1 MHPWRSKSCRRARST
16 VWCRVFGLNNLVA
29 ITTSAV
35 LAVTPTAL
43 PQQQVSAPAVDA
55 DRTQIA
61 ALPGRTGQ
69 ARFVNDSSLRPPG
82 TDRSMGG
89 GGVPSGLP
97 SLRGWPG
104 GVAVEP
110 CRIWQ
115 VEPARGREGAT
126 RLSSPAWSR
135 CPLGAPATQRPGSG
149 PNCEHS
155 AEYPGALAPLVL
167 LLLHDFPDPGRSHRF
182 PLEGSSPPSDTFSKY
197 IPYRYIYGRDPVGI
211 PEWGRFTPNMSD
223 S

>member
-29 ITTSAV
+29 IMTSAV

-43 PQQQVSAPAVDA
+43 PQQQVSAPAADA

-69 ARFVNDSSLRPPG
+69 ARFINDSSLRPPG
-82 TDRSMGG
+82 TGRSTAG

-115 VEPARGREGAT
+115 PDISLSGLDHSQKAEAHEPGIPQGAQ
-126 RLSSPAWSR
+126 P
-135 CPLGAPATQRPGSG
+135 PGSG
-149 PNCEHS
+149 WHRTPP
-155 AEYPGALAPLVL
+155 APPAGRPPGRGSGRTGTSLAQ
-167 LLLHDFPDPGRSHRF
+167 RSHRPLASVF
-182 PLEGSSPPSDTFSKY
+182 PATARHGTARHDT
-197 IPYRYIYGRDPVGI
+197 
-211 PEWGRFTPNMSD
+211 TTTT
-223 S
+223 

>member
-43 PQQQVSAPAVDA
+43 PQQQVSAPAADA

-82 TDRSMGG
+82 TDRSTG

-97 SLRGWPG
+97 GRDHAASDRVWVTLANWAGDRCSRFGAGRLLTPYSGSPDRLRRPYLARTTRRRTSP
-104 GVAVEP
+104 VALTASCTTWNRSTGLPAVSP
-110 CRIWQ
+110 CR
-115 VEPARGREGAT
+115 
-126 RLSSPAWSR
+126 
-135 CPLGAPATQRPGSG
+135 
-149 PNCEHS
+149 
-155 AEYPGALAPLVL
+155 
-167 LLLHDFPDPGRSHRF
+167 
-182 PLEGSSPPSDTFSKY
+182 
-197 IPYRYIYGRDPVGI
+197 
-211 PEWGRFTPNMSD
+211 
-223 S
+223 